1 MVNDYC
7 VGRRWLQ
14 SSSEERQH
22 KLTLNS
28 VFEEDIFNESLRKY
42 WDNYDRQPSLYGPE
56 QALIY
61 RVIDHIAEN
70 VENYLTDLVK
80 KNVNWVTPIVL
91 LGPKRVAGLVI
102 TSCIDCLLSRTNCTV
117 EGVLKPVLQQDLAR
131 EIANSIVLAVNYQ
144 DSKAENK
151 GAWVI
156 ASKVVRQKWTAR
168 QIRDFVKFH
177 KTSTHIKLTNK
188 ERYYLGLNLLMM
200 LEKAQIIEFVKFWEG
215 PTSSPVAVR
224 FTQDITSNLT
234 EAHSD
239 FLLRAKIRYRP
250 MIVPPRK
257 HTLDLSG
264 GVHTEHLRK
273 GVVDRGFT
281 YFHGEDFVTE
291 FKGSEPSQLVVDGL
305 NRLMSTEWTIN
316 TRVLEIMDT
325 LFKSNSRV
333 ANLPPCELDP
343 VLLQEPTGI
352 TDPDLLAEVK
362 KERRE
367 LWAEWYK
374 KENERIR
381 MFLRLSIAKDMESYG
396 FFYHVYTCD
405 FRGRAY
411 TITDLLSPQS
421 GDQDRSLVLFANAV
435 KQTDRGMYWL
445 KVHVA
450 NLFDQDKKSFTER
463 VRWVDDNMSMLK
475 AINEDPIDNLHLWA
489 EDKKKKNQSFQRLA
503 AVFELFRTDGM
514 TQLPI
519 GMDGSC
525 NGIQHWSA
533 ISKDP
538 VIGAMVNL
546 LPSSKPQDA
555 YGIVAAKVT
564 QSMLEI
570 NDDWAKIFLEHWE
583 GNISRSVV
591 KRAVMTD
598 PYGVTTRG
606 ISDGLLADGHL
617 EWIDKKLRIP
627 SSKELTRYIQN
638 AMNTLLTIPNQGKTW
653 LKKIAK
659 ISSDMNT
666 HLEWTTP
673 SGFKVRHQYYGKTNH
688 IIDIR
693 TLTFRTSVQFNEFV
707 RDEVNGREA
716 ANGIS
721 PNFVHALDA
730 SHMFFT
736 IEDLGNNGIES
747 FAFIHDSYATH
758 AIFIDLLRD
767 ITRKQFVRIHSVN
780 QLEILRQQL
789 QEQLGVELPE
799 VPSTG
804 TLDINKVLESE
815 YFFH

>member
-1 MVNDYC
+1 MNDYC

-14 SSSEERQH
+14 STPEERQH

-28 VFEEDIFNESLRKY
+28 IFEEDIFNESLRKY

-56 QALIY
+56 QALIH
-61 RVIDHIAEN
+61 RVIDHIAES
-70 VENYLTDLVK
+70 VELYLSELVK
-80 KNVNWVTPIVL
+80 KNVSWVTPIVL

-102 TSCIDCLLSRTNCTV
+102 TSCVDCLLSRTNCTIDGAV
-117 EGVLKPVLQQDLAR
+117 QPVLQQDLAR
-131 EIANSIVLAVNYQ
+131 NIANSIVLAVNYLESRQ
-144 DSKAENK
+144 DHK
-151 GAWVI
+151 GAWVL
-156 ASKVVRQKWTAR
+156 ASKIVRQRWTPR
-168 QIRDFVKFH
+168 QIRDFVKYH
-177 KTSTHIKLTNK
+177 KSDGHIKLKNK
-188 ERYYLGLNLLMM
+188 ERYYLGINMLMM
-200 LEKAQIIEFVKFWEG
+200 LEKAKIIEFVKYWEN
-215 PTSSPVAVR
+215 PVTSHVAVR
-224 FTQDITSNLT
+224 FTDTITGGLT
-234 EAHSD
+234 DAHSD
-239 FLLRAKIRYRP
+239 FLIRAKIRYRP

-281 YFHGEDFVTE
+281 YFYGEDFVTE

-305 NRLMSTEWTIN
+305 NALMATEWTIN
-316 TRVLEIMDT
+316 DKVLDIMDI
-325 LFKSNSRV
+325 LFKANSRV

-352 TDPDLLAEVK
+352 TDPTELELVK
-362 KERRE
+362 KERKE

-381 MFLRLSIAKDMESYG
+381 MCIRLSLAKDLQAYG

-421 GDQDRSLVLFANAV
+421 GDQDRSLILFANP
-435 KQTDRGMYWL
+435 KRQTDRGMYWL

-450 NLFDQDKKSFTER
+450 NLFDQDKKSFDDR
-463 VRWVDDNMSMLK
+463 IKWVDQNINMLK
-475 AINEDPIDNLHLWA
+475 AIHDNPIDNLGLWA
-489 EDKKKKNQSFQRLA
+489 DDKKKKNQSFQRLA

-514 TQLPI
+514 TQLPV

-546 LPSSKPQDA
+546 LPSTVPQDA

-564 QSMLEI
+564 EDMI
-570 NDDWAKIFLEHWE
+570 NTNDEWSRIFLDNW
-583 GNISRSVV
+583 GGSISRSVV

-617 EWIDKKLRIP
+617 EWIDKRLRIP
-627 SSKELTRYIQN
+627 ASKELTRYVQG
-638 AMNTLLTIPNQGKTW
+638 AMNTLLTIPNKGKAW
-653 LKKIAK
+653 LKQVAKIASEK
-659 ISSDMNT
+659 NV

-673 SGFKVRHQYYGKTNH
+673 CGFKVKHQYYGKTNH
-688 IIDIR
+688 VIDIR
-693 TLTFRTSVQFNEFV
+693 TLTFRASVQFNEFL

-721 PNFVHALDA
+721 PNYVHSLDA
-730 SHMFFT
+730 SHMFLT
-736 IEDLGNNGIES
+736 IAGLVRVGVDS
-747 FAFIHDSYATH
+747 FSFIHDSYGTYATD
-758 AIFIDLLRD
+758 IDMLRNETK
-767 ITRKQFVRIHSVN
+767 IQFVKIHSVN

-789 QEQLGVELPE
+789 MEYLGVGLPD

-804 TLDINKVLESE
+804 DLDINKVLESE

>member
-7 VGRRWLQ
+7 VGRRWLE

-56 QALIY
+56 QALIH
-61 RVIDHIAEN
+61 RVIDHIAESI
-70 VENYLTDLVK
+70 ELYLSELVK
-80 KNVNWVTPIVL
+80 KNVGWVTPIVK
-91 LGPKRVAGLVI
+91 LGPKRVAGLAI
-102 TSCIDCLLSRTNCTV
+102 TTCVDCLLSRTECTV
-117 EGVLKPVLQQDLAR
+117 NGVTKPILQQDLAR
-131 EIANSIVLAVNYQ
+131 NIANSIVLAVNYQ
-144 DSKAENK
+144 ESREDNK
-151 GAWVI
+151 GAWVL
-156 ASKVVRQKWTAR
+156 ASKIVKQRWTAR
-168 QIRDFVKFH
+168 QIRDFVKYH
-177 KTSTHIKLTNK
+177 KTDKHIKLTNK
-188 ERYYLGLNLLMM
+188 ERYYLGINLLMM
-200 LEKAQIIEFVKFWEG
+200 LKKAEIIDFIRFWDG
-215 PTSSPVAVR
+215 PTSSPVAVK
-224 FTQDITSNLT
+224 FTEHITANLT
-234 EAHSD
+234 DAHSD
-239 FLLRAKIRYRP
+239 FLIRAKIRYRP

-281 YFHGEDFVTE
+281 YFHGEDFVTK

-305 NRLMSTEWTIN
+305 NRLMATEWTIN
-316 TRVLEIMDT
+316 YRVLEIMEM
-325 LFKSNSRV
+325 LFKANSRV
-333 ANLPPCELDP
+333 ANLPSYELDP
-343 VLLQEPTGI
+343 VLVQEPTEV
-352 TDPDLLAEVK
+352 TDPDLLAQVK
-362 KERRE
+362 EERRL
-367 LWAEWYK
+367 LWKEWFS

-381 MFLRLSIAKDMESYG
+381 MCLRLSLAKDMESYG

-421 GDQDRSLVLFANAV
+421 GDQDRSLILFANAK
-435 KQTDRGMYWL
+435 KQTERGLYWL
-445 KVHVA
+445 KVHTA
-450 NLFDQDKKSFTER
+450 NLFDQDKKSFADR
-463 VRWVDDNMSMLK
+463 VKWVDDNMQMLRS
-475 AINEDPIDNLHLWA
+475 INDDPIETLRLWA
-489 EDKKKKNQSFQRLA
+489 DDKKKKNQSFQRLA
-503 AVFELFRTDGM
+503 AVFELFRTDGL

-546 LPSSKPQDA
+546 LPSLIPQDA
-555 YGIVAAKVT
+555 YGIVAAEVT
-564 QSMLEI
+564 QSMKQV
-570 NDDWAKIFLEHWE
+570 NDDWARLFLEHW
-583 GNISRSVV
+583 GGSINRSVV

-617 EWIDKKLRIP
+617 DWIDKKLKIP
-627 SSKELTRYIQN
+627 ASKELTRYVQG
-638 AMNTLLTIPNQGKTW
+638 AMNTLLTIPNQGKSW
-653 LKKIAK
+653 LKKVAK
-659 ISSDMNT
+659 IASDMNM
-666 HLEWTTP
+666 HLEWVTP
-673 SGFKVRHQYYGKTNH
+673 SGFRVRHQYYGQTNH
-688 IIDIR
+688 VIDIR
-693 TLTFRTSVQFNEFV
+693 TLTFRASVQFNEFI

-716 ANGIS
+716 SNGIS

-736 IEDLGNNGIES
+736 IEELGDKGCES

-758 AIFIDLLRD
+758 AVDIDLLRA
-767 ITRKQFVRIHSVN
+767 ITRRQFVRIHSVN

-789 QEQLGVELPE
+789 QAQLGVELPE